1 MYFIDFLFSCLVQL
15 GIEKLNQM
23 CLFLKFIISK
33 IYKNS
38 KLIKKI
44 FRSLSCAFPWWNE
57 HHWVCNSDIDI
68 EKSVI

>member
-38 KLIKKI
+38 KLIKKDFQI
-44 FRSLSCAFPWWNE
+44 TFLRIPLVEWTPLGL
-57 HHWVCNSDIDI
+57 
-68 EKSVI
+68 

>member
-38 KLIKKI
+38 KLIKKR
-44 FRSLSCAFPWWNE
+44 FSDHFPAHSLGGMNT
-57 HHWVCNSDIDI
+57 IG
-68 EKSVI
+68 SVIPILISKNL